1 MSRSTRIS
9 QLSSLSRRLV
19 GTAVEKLLGSILV
32 YCFCGGH
39 IHIALFVNGPAKHRS
54 TQLWLV
60 QSVFFSFLFFCGEKG
75 GIRKKKGK
83 SRKDINNLSSKK
95 KNFFFNY
102 SFLPIFNVF
111 FENKTIRNCNSSIVF
126 LQLLLLLPLLLVIP
140 TRLYLL
146 PNYST
151 LNCKHKYLAQPLKIC
166 LLDVTKDY
174 WIQYLGNSK
183 PDKKEKKKKS
193 EEEKPIYYSCFA
205 RPSSLSKKF

>member
-95 KNFFFNY
+95 KIFFLITLFY
-102 SFLPIFNVF
+102 LFSMSFLKI
-111 FENKTIRNCNSSIVF
+111 K
-126 LQLLLLLPLLLVIP
+126 LLETVIP
-140 TRLYLL
+140 ASSSCSYYCYYRCCWWY
-146 PNYST
+146 
-151 LNCKHKYLAQPLKIC
+151 QPDCTYCRI
-166 LLDVTKDY
+166 
-174 WIQYLGNSK
+174 IQH
-183 PDKKEKKKKS
+183 
-193 EEEKPIYYSCFA
+193 
-205 RPSSLSKKF
+205 